1 MMMMMILNCMLHL
14 CKLSAASETSLRE
27 VISDEFMSAIVEAE
41 TNEYERLQMEW
52 AVSESL
58 QALNENV
65 LASSLLLPGL
75 TPPASSEEKRFLN
88 TRNKMYFLL
97 SNIYSFKQVHQ
108 SSFSL

>member
-1 MMMMMILNCMLHL
+1 MMMMMMILNCMLHL

-58 QALNENV
+58 QALNENEQKK
-65 LASSLLLPGL
+65 
-75 TPPASSEEKRFLN
+75 PARGRGSRRRPHRKRSDF
-88 TRNKMYFLL
+88 
-97 SNIYSFKQVHQ
+97 
-108 SSFSL
+108 